1 MGAGMDDT
9 RILAE
14 VSASPFRRAVGVGM
28 LWFLGGLLIYVALTT
43 PPSVNWQIFLVLMGS
58 CALWL
63 GYVMMRATSL
73 VLQLTE
79 HELRD
84 SAGTVL
90 ARVEDIEKID
100 RGAFALKPSNG
111 FTLILKQPQTR
122 CWRPGLWWRLGRRVA
137 VGGVTPGS
145 QTRLMADLIAAL
157 IAGESLI

>member
-1 MGAGMDDT
+1 MDDT